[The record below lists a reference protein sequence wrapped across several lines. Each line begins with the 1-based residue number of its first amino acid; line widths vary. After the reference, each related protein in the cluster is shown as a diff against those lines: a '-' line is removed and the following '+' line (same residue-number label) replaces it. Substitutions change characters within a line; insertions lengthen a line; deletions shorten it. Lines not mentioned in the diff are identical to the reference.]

1 MFCGFGIFCI
11 YKKSGFR
18 IVNFVESAG
27 TVCKIE
33 KSIEK
38 SPFCLKKRY
47 LKETDT
53 YHFFEKCR
61 QFVKNVT
68 KGEKKPTEIV
78 MKID

>member
-1 MFCGFGIFCI
+1 MSAGSVFFCV

-27 TVCKIE
+27 VVCKIE

-38 SPFCLKKRY
+38 APFCLKKRY

-61 QFVKNVT
+61 QFVKSVT